1 MIDKRVESV
10 EEAVDGIGD
19 GATVMVSGFGG
30 AGVPFGL
37 LDALAARRPRGVT
50 VIANSPGVGEAGVP
64 ALLRAGMVSK
74 IICCFPHRESGG
86 VFDRLYAEGEIELE
100 LVPQGTLCERI
111 RASAAGLGGFYT
123 PVAVGTPLAEGRE
136 TRELAGV
143 RHVLE
148 LPIRAD
154 FALIRAHRA
163 DRWGNL
169 VYSASGRNYG
179 PVMAGAATVT
189 VAQVDEVVTLGE
201 IDPEHV
207 VTPGI
212 FVDRVV
218 AG

>member
-1 MIDKRVESV
+1 VIDKQVGSH
-10 EEAVDGIGD
+10 EEAVDGIDD

-30 AGVPFGL
+30 AGIPYCL
-37 LDALAARRPRGVT
+37 LDALVARRPRDVT
-50 VIANSPGVGEAGVP
+50 LVANSPGVGDSGVP
-64 ALLRAGMVSK
+64 ALLGAGIVRK
-74 IICCFPHRESGG
+74 IICCFPHRESAG
-86 VFDRLYAEGEIELE
+86 VFDRLYASGEIELE

-136 TRELAGV
+136 TRELGGR

-154 FALIRAHRA
+154 FALIRAYRA

-169 VYSASGRNYG
+169 VYRAAGRNYG
-179 PVMAGAATVT
+179 PVMAGAAAVT
-189 VAQVDEVVTLGE
+189 VAEVDEVVPLGD

-218 AG
+218 AA

>member
-1 MIDKRVESV
+1 MANLDAAVEGID
-10 EEAVDGIGD
+10 D

-30 AGVPFGL
+30 PGVPHGL
-37 LDALAARRPRGVT
+37 LDALAARRPSDVT
-50 VIANSPGVGEAGVP
+50 LVANSPGIGESGVP
-64 ALLRAGMVSK
+64 ALLRAGMVRK
-74 IICCFPHRESGG
+74 IICCFPHREPGG
-86 VFDRLYAEGEIELE
+86 VFDRLYADGEIELE

-123 PVAVGTPLAEGRE
+123 PVGVGTPLAQGRE
-136 TRELAGV
+136 TRELGGV

-148 LPIRAD
+148 LPIQAD

-169 VYSASGRNYG
+169 VYRASGRNYG
-179 PVMAGAATVT
+179 PVMAGAAAVT
-189 VAQVDEVVTLGE
+189 VAQVDEVVPLGG

-218 AG
+218 AA